1 MSSSSSDGPAPAG
14 VRLQKFLSSAGVA
27 SRREAERM
35 MQAGRVSVNG
45 TVVTEMGTR
54 VDPATDV
61 VHLDDQLVESA
72 QKRWIVYHKPAGV
85 LTTRSDPH
93 GGRTV
98 YDDLPDDMGGLR
110 YVGRLDRDAEG
121 LIIFTNAGD
130 VANALLHPSGE
141 VQREYWVQVTGR
153 FAPAAT
159 KALRAGVELDDG
171 FARPKHVG
179 DVVPGPVTSELN
191 VILTEGRKREV
202 RRMLSAVGHPV
213 MRLRRIR
220 FGTQRLGDLAVGTW
234 RELTNDEVQA
244 LERAARR
251 KA

>member
-1 MSSSSSDGPAPAG
+1 MTAKGGADAPKAG
-14 VRLQKFLSSAGVA
+14 VRLQKFLSQAGVA

-45 TVVTEMGTR
+45 EVVTEMGIR
-54 VDPATDV
+54 VDPETDV
-61 VHLDDQLVESA
+61 VHLDGNRVESA
-72 QKRWIVYHKPAGV
+72 VKRWILYHKPPGV

-98 YDDLPDDMGGLR
+98 YDDLPDDVGGLR

-121 LIIFTNAGD
+121 LILFTNDGD

-141 VQREYWVQVTGR
+141 VQREYRVQVTGR
-153 FAPAAT
+153 FEPAAA
-159 KALRAGVELDDG
+159 KALRAGVELEDG

-179 DVVPGPVTSELN
+179 DIEPGPVTSELT
-191 VILTEGRKREV
+191 VVLTEGRKREV

-213 MRLRRIR
+213 MRLRRVR
-220 FGTQRLGDLAVGTW
+220 FGPQRLGSIEVGHW
-234 RELTNDEVQA
+234 RELTADEVRA
-244 LERAARR
+244 LKGVARVDR
-251 KA
+251 